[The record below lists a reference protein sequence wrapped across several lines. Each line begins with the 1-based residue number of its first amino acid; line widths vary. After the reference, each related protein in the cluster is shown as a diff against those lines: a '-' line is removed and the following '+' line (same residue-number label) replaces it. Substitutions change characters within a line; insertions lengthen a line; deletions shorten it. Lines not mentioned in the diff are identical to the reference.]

1 MNGGG
6 CHMSGEGGDSR
17 GGESGSRPTITLE
30 DLDAFNEDDFDSD
43 LCRSGGADGVNDA
56 MEEEGQDRLLNY
68 WQDIGREHHVQIPQD
83 MAQPIQQ
90 LTSDTESTTDR
101 EKVPFTLITCKE
113 NYEKRVYNQASWAC
127 ITVRED
133 TYEQSICAGFMKLM
147 RYICQQNTS
156 GNYLGM
162 TLPIVTVVRTDD
174 SRSSLSR
181 DVTVAYYLPSQHQD
195 QPPTPFDPDITME
208 TWPATVIYSRSFS
221 GPTTETS
228 ILGEIHALGVVLD
241 SPQLCVSESFIVAGY
256 TSPAAAHRHNE
267 VWFLERC

>member
-228 ILGEIHALGVVLD
+228 ILGEIHALGEVLD